1 MPCSSSQVAKDD
13 QVPAT
18 KEDVQ
23 LLKGDVRHLREET
36 ATRFGAVDH
45 QFTIL
50 LNLLDQ
56 KLDREYFD
64 AKLEEMDQ
72 RWYNTFTNQGV
83 VLNQHDK
90 RLKAVER
97 RVGIAA

>member
-1 MPCSSSQVAKDD
+1 VIKDD
-13 QVPAT
+13 RAPAT
-18 KEDVQ
+18 
-23 LLKGDVRHLREET
+23 KGDVRVLKTVMDEQ
-36 ATRFGAVDH
+36 FGVVLH
-45 QFTIL
+45 
-50 LNLLDQ
+50 LLDQ

-83 VLNQHDK
+83 VLHQHDK
-90 RLKAVER
+90 QLKAVER